1 MDIKELKKEILRN
14 VPFQSEEPQKINF
27 KACFEMY
34 GSMELLSVL
43 NFLLEPTD
51 ENALLVI
58 EARLHDERM
67 KYWGKGIPQEE
78 WPEVLRSENWSP
90 GFLPFTALSKL
101 EKPKKE
107 GEC

>member
-1 MDIKELKKEILRN
+1 
-14 VPFQSEEPQKINF
+14 VPFLKEEHQTIDF

-58 EARLHDERM
+58 DARLHDERM
-67 KYWGKGIPQEE
+67 KYWGKGVPPED
-78 WPEVLRSENWSP
+78 WPEVLRSEKWSP
-90 GFLPFTALSKL
+90 GFLQFTALSKL
-101 EKPKKE
+101 GKPKKE